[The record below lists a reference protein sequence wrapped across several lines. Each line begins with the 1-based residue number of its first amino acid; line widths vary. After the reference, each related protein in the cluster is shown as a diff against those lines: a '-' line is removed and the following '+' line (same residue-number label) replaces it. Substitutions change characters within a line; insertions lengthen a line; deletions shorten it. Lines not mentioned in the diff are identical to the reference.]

1 MHGECR
7 DGGFRR
13 VLVAAAVLSLPA
25 EAADTAGMD
34 DAFSFR
40 TTVPLRRGYDPLLVK
55 VAVFG
60 ALVVFGVG
68 LFSNWVIRSERESF
82 SRAGGRVMPST
93 IDPAQVEAPEAAAA
107 EVDAEAEQAADV
119 ALAVATEAFD
129 EHESFLEAGPA
140 QLSRMQRGYTFVDG
154 PSTAPTIV
162 SVASTAKIWAAAV
175 QGSDG
180 ICHWVRTTNAGTVS
194 RDIGLECTGTAA
206 LDPSTRSASSA
217 R

>member
-13 VLVAAAVLSLPA
+13 VLVDPSVLSLAA

-34 DAFSFR
+34 DSFSFR
-40 TTVPLRRGYDPLLVK
+40 TTVPLRREFDPLMVK
-55 VAVFG
+55 AAVFG
-60 ALVVFGVG
+60 ALVVLGVA
-68 LFSNWVIRSERESF
+68 LFSDWVIRSERESF
-82 SRAGGRVMPST
+82 SRASDRVMST
-93 IDPAQVEAPEAAAA
+93 VDPAQVEVPEAAAA
-107 EVDAEAEQAADV
+107 GVDAEAEQAADV
-119 ALAVATEAFD
+119 TLAIAIEAFD

-180 ICHWVRTTNAGTVS
+180 ICHWVRTTSVGTVS
-194 RDIGLECTGTAA
+194 RGTGPDCTGTAA
-206 LDPSTRSASSA
+206 LDPSTRAASSP

>member
-1 MHGECR
+1 VHGECR

-13 VLVAAAVLSLPA
+13 VLVVAAVLILAA

-34 DAFSFR
+34 DSFSFR
-40 TTVPLRRGYDPLLVK
+40 TTVPLRREYDPLMAK

-60 ALVVFGVG
+60 ALVALGVG
-68 LFSNWVIRSERESF
+68 LFSNWVIKSERESF
-82 SRAGGRVMPST
+82 SQAHGRVMPST
-93 IDPAQVEAPEAAAA
+93 VEPAEMDAPGAAATNDGDAEEAAA
-107 EVDAEAEQAADV
+107 V
-119 ALAVATEAFD
+119 ALGVATEAFH

-140 QLSRMQRGYTFVDG
+140 QLSARQRGYTFVDG

-180 ICHWVRTTNAGTVS
+180 ICRWVRTTSAGTVS
-194 RDIGLECTGTAA
+194 HGTGLDCTGVAA
-206 LDPSTRSASSA
+206 LHPSTPRVSTP

>member
-1 MHGECR
+1 
-7 DGGFRR
+7 
-13 VLVAAAVLSLPA
+13 
-25 EAADTAGMD
+25 MD

-40 TTVPLRRGYDPLLVK
+40 TTVPLRREFDPLIVK

-60 ALVVFGVG
+60 ALVVLGIG

-82 SRAGGRVMPST
+82 SRADGRVMPST
-93 IDPAQVEAPEAAAA
+93 VDPARVEAPQAEAA
-107 EVDAEAEQAADV
+107 EVDAEAEQAAAV
-119 ALAVATEAFD
+119 ALGVATAAFH

-140 QLSRMQRGYTFVDG
+140 QLSARQRGYTFVDG

-162 SVASTAKIWAAAV
+162 SVASTAKTWAAAV

-180 ICHWVRTTNAGTVS
+180 ICHWVRTTSAGTMS
-194 RDIGLECTGTAA
+194 HGTGPDCTGAAA
-206 LDPSTRSASSA
+206 LHPSTPWALTRWVSTP